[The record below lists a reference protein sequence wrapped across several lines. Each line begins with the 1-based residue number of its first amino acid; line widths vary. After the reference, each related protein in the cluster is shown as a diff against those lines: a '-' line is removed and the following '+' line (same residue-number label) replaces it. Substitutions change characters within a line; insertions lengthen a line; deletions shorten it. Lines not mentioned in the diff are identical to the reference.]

1 MVCKLDHLTQS
12 YTLDEPIGVSTGN
25 GVATTRTTG
34 EMPGVAVQALLLPK
48 LKFSI
53 LSFGQC
59 IKYGFSFNYIPLRNQ
74 FVLKSGEGAN
84 LAHFKPDEYGWYIPF
99 SVLRNLK
106 RQNHVAYSSA
116 AGNALREGFS
126 RKELDRAE
134 EVVQLHNTL
143 GHIPYPDL
151 AVLLDGGHLHDC
163 HLTSKDVKVALKVF
177 PKCQACLRGKSTKR
191 RTTQRIEREIP
202 RSVGEHLHVDVIFFG
217 RRPYLLS
224 VDGYSGHLNGNKI
237 SSRKYKEIK
246 RAIFLI
252 LEYYK
257 KHGHQAAHNAT
268 IHSDREA
275 AIVQLGD
282 EHLVKVQLTGPDQH
296 ERLLESWA
304 HILRPRMRATLAG
317 LPYKLPQSLYIDCFE
332 DLLRRLNDQVNA
344 RSAPSTPQ
352 EKVVGTK
359 PSYRETSSNGFGN
372 MGIFNEPTVG
382 STTAPTAEVGI
393 IVGYEPATPSNKRVY
408 FPATKTFATRKKF
421 EPYVCASTVNLLNKQ
436 ADEEY
441 TAGMSSKKHP
451 DQTIDVHSIAYTS
464 ADDDQVNAESVDEG
478 EELGSYP
485 ETFREESSPSVQP
498 HLESEA
504 SSISQSHEG
513 EGGNSTAEATESP
526 DIHTDTDN
534 QSPESAPDRD
544 RAPDPEVRRE
554 PPRYFTRKSKHL
566 FSSSI
571 NKTDYVPVI
580 EDIVNFYMD
589 VSNMSIKEA
598 MGTLDEEMVKSSIK
612 TEFQNM
618 IKYQTWKE
626 IYASQLTPE
635 EAKRIIPSKIFLKLK
650 FHANGLVDKLK
661 ARLVGGGHRQKEGTY
676 GRTAAPTVSPT
687 HVLLVM
693 QLAAQLDMHVGT
705 VDIPA
710 AYLNAIL
717 NETVHM
723 RLSKEITKIYVELY
737 PEAARFVDIKS
748 QTLVVQLLK
757 ALYGLKQAALQW
769 NEALTTLLK
778 QHGFKSV
785 STDKCFMFKG
795 EGENLIMILIHVDDL
810 LVVSKGLTEMQSLEQ
825 LLSSQF
831 GEVKINTRNPTYLG
845 MIIEKRTDGSFI
857 LSQPGY
863 ASQICEKFNVQ
874 KIAKSPSTENFFTSQ
889 DDPTKIYSSA
899 ASKFQSQLMSA
910 GYLAF
915 HTRPDIL
922 KEIVFLASVS
932 QNPGPLAQQKLD
944 RVYSFIKGTINK
956 GIRFSKSDKFQLHVY
971 ADAAFAVHRNGK
983 SHSGVIVCMGENGG
997 PIIAKSKMQSLVSL
1011 SSTEAELFALVVGIQ
1026 SASPVAAILKELNLL
1041 TSEIP
1046 IIVHQ
1051 DNQSAITIAVG
1062 GEGFGGKSRH
1072 MRVRYQF
1079 ICELADSGEIK
1090 IVHCPTEL
1098 MRADLLTKVMGGIK
1112 FQNQSSNLL
1121 NESNEQIFE

>member
-1 MVCKLDHLTQS
+1 MSMVCKLDHLEQPT
-12 YTLDEPIGVSTGN
+12 TLDEPIGVSTGN

-34 EMPGVAVQALLLPK
+34 QMPGVALPALLLPK

-59 IKYGFSFNYIPLRNQ
+59 IKYGFSFDYIPLRNH
-74 FVLKSGEGAN
+74 FVLKSGEGKQ

-99 SVLRNLK
+99 SVLRNLRK
-106 RQNHVAYSSA
+106 QNHVAYSSA

-134 EVVQLHNTL
+134 EVVQLHKAL

-151 AVLLDGGHLHDC
+151 TVLLDGGHLHDC
-163 HLTSKDVKVALKVF
+163 HLTSKDVKVALTVF

-191 RTTQRIEREIP
+191 RTTPRIEREIP
-202 RSVGEHLHVDVIFFG
+202 RAVGEHLHVDVIFFG
-217 RRPYLLS
+217 KRPYLMS
-224 VDGYSGHLNGNKI
+224 VDGYSGHLKGNKI
-237 SSRKYKEIK
+237 SSRKFKEIK

-257 KHGHQAAHNAT
+257 KHGHQAAHDAT

-332 DLLRRLNDQVNA
+332 DLLRRLNDQVNS

-359 PSYRETSSNGFGN
+359 PSYKETSSNGFGT
-372 MGIFNEPTVG
+372 MGIFNEPNVD
-382 STTAPTAEVGI
+382 SNTAPTAEVGI

-408 FPATKTFATRKKF
+408 FPATKTFATRKKL
-421 EPYVCASTVNLLNKQ
+421 EPYICESTVNILNKQ
-436 ADEEY
+436 AEEEHKQ
-441 TAGMSSKKHP
+441 GLSSWKP
-451 DQTIDVHSIAYTS
+451 SDTNIDVHSLAYKSPENDNVFTEPEEAIEQLDPYLETTS
-464 ADDDQVNAESVDEG
+464 ANVSPPLQPHDEVNPESV
-478 EELGSYP
+478 
-485 ETFREESSPSVQP
+485 Q
-498 HLESEA
+498 
-504 SSISQSHEG
+504 QSHEG
-513 EGGNSTAEATESP
+513 VGAYEAEAPESP
-526 DIHTDTDN
+526 EIHTSTENANTTDN
-534 QSPESAPDRD
+534 RSPEPIPATRG
-544 RAPDPEVRRE
+544 E

-566 FSSSI
+566 FASSI
-571 NKTDYVPVI
+571 NKSDYIPVI

-598 MGTLDEEMVKSSIK
+598 METLNEDMVKTSIK

-626 IYASQLTPE
+626 IYASQLTPI
-635 EAKRIIPSKIFLKLK
+635 EAKNIIPSKIFLKLK

-661 ARLVGGGHRQKEGTY
+661 ARLVGGGHRQKEETY
-676 GRTAAPTVSPT
+676 GRTAAPTVAPT
-687 HVLLVM
+687 HVLLAM
-693 QLAAQLDMHVGT
+693 QLAAQLDMYVGT

-710 AYLNAIL
+710 AYLNANL
-717 NETVHM
+717 NERVHM

-737 PEAARFVDIKS
+737 PEAAKFVDPKT

-778 QHGFKSV
+778 RHGFKSV

-810 LVVSKGLTEMQSLEQ
+810 LVISKLLRDMQKLEQ

-831 GEVKINTRNPTYLG
+831 GEVKINTENPTYLG
-845 MIIEKRTDGSFI
+845 MIIKKELDGSFV

-863 ASQICEKFNVQ
+863 ASQICEKFNVL
-874 KIAKSPSTENFFTSQ
+874 KPAKSPSTENFFTSQ
-889 DDPTKIYSSA
+889 DDPSKNYFSA

-932 QNPGPLAQQKLD
+932 QNPGPIAQQKLD
-944 RVYSFIKGTINK
+944 RVYSFIMGTIDK

-1026 SASPVAAILKELNLL
+1026 SAGPIAAILKELNLL
-1041 TSEIP
+1041 KDEIP
-1046 IIVHQ
+1046 VIVHQ
-1051 DNQSAITIAVG
+1051 DNQSAITIALG

-1079 ICELADSGEIK
+1079 ICELADSGDIK

-1112 FQNQSSNLL
+1112 FQNQASNLL
-1121 NESNEQIFE
+1121 NEKQANI